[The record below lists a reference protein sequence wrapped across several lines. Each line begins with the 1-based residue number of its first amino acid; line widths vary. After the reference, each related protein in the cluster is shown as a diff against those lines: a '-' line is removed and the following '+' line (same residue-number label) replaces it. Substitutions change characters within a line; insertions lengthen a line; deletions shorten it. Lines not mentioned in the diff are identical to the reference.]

1 MKLTLKQ
8 LAAEV
13 SADLQMSNKAAE
25 IQLKAIFAC
34 IGENIAA
41 GHEINIPDFGKFKT
55 NSRPAREA
63 RNPRTGEMVP
73 VAAKTVPKFLPAKAL
88 KEACNG

>member
-1 MKLTLKQ
+1 MKMTMKQ

-13 SADLQMSNKAAE
+13 SADLQMSNKMAE
-25 IQLKAIFAC
+25 IQLKAIFEC

-41 GHEINIPDFGKFKT
+41 GHEITIPGFGKFKT
-55 NSRPAREA
+55 NHRPAREA
-63 RNPRTGEMVP
+63 RNPKTGAMIP
-73 VAAKTVPKFLPAKAL
+73 VAAKSVPKFLPAKQL